1 MTIKLT
7 ALPNGIK
14 VFTDSIEGFESAS
27 IGIFVNVGSVD
38 EKSGQEGLSHFLE
51 HMAFKGTKTRSA
63 LQISSA
69 IESVG
74 GFINAYTGKE
84 ITAYHT
90 KVLKK
95 DVKLSIDILSDILLN
110 SVFDKDEFEKER
122 GVIIQEIRQV
132 NDSPDDLVFDLFQEQ
147 AFKNTRLGTSIL
159 GSEERI
165 QSYTTSDL
173 ENYIKSKYAPNRL
186 IICASGAVDHN
197 EIVEYA
203 EKYTAGFS
211 NFDVPI
217 VEKQTYSGGVVSK
230 AKDLEQVHYIAGY
243 EGVSHTDNNKYDLC
257 VLSAIIGGGM
267 SSRLFQQIREK
278 RGLVYSI
285 FSFVSNYRDTGTF
298 GYYAACAPEKAKDVM
313 LYSNEEIDN
322 ILKNGVTREE
332 LERAKNQ
339 LKASL
344 LMGLESSSTR
354 MERMASQYFYHGRIM
369 DMTEVAKNIDA
380 VNQDSIK
387 HIAEKILTTN
397 NTTTAIVGP
406 KDEINNILQEAV

>member
-38 EKSGQEGLSHFLE
+38 EDNDQEGLSHFLE

-110 SVFDKDEFEKER
+110 SVFDKGEFEKER

-165 QSYTTSDL
+165 QAYTTNDL
-173 ENYIKSKYAPNRL
+173 ENYIKSKYATNRM

-203 EKYTAGFS
+203 EKYTVGFS

-217 VEKQTYSGGVVSK
+217 VEKQTYNGGVVSK

-322 ILKNGVTREE
+322 ILKNGITSEE

-354 MERMASQYFYHGRIM
+354 MERMASQYFHYGRIM
-369 DMTEVAKNIDA
+369 YMTEVAKNIEA
-380 VNQDSIK
+380 VNQESIK
-387 HIAEKILTTN
+387 HVAEKIFATN

>member
-173 ENYIKSKYAPNRL
+173 ENYIKSKYATNRL